1 MFTVISPAKR
11 LNLDPSEL
19 PLPAT
24 MPALSNDARILQKTA
39 KNLSQKRIAELMKL
53 KPDLAK
59 LTSDRFKA
67 MEFPLPDEDT
77 LQAVLTFNGL
87 AFIGLG
93 ARTLCAEDL
102 TWAQDRLGILS
113 GLFGILR
120 PLDRIPPYRLEM
132 GTRMGTRRGKNLYE
146 FWGDKVHKRVHQVLT
161 EQDSE
166 TERVLVNL
174 ASAEYFRVVQ
184 AKKLAARVVTPT
196 FHVDYGTV
204 RKAKG
209 FDAKKARGQMVRY
222 IIENRIDRPEDL
234 HAFDVD
240 GYRFDPDASDESK
253 WIFVQQKPA

>member
-93 ARTLCAEDL
+93 ARTLSAEDL

-120 PLDRIPPYRLEM
+120 PNQPGCRAASHHVRHVRDVPTTPPLHCSLSL
-132 GTRMGTRRGKNLYE
+132 TSLSISLSPAPSPHRR
-146 FWGDKVHKRVHQVLT
+146 
-161 EQDSE
+161 
-166 TERVLVNL
+166 
-174 ASAEYFRVVQ
+174 AA
-184 AKKLAARVVTPT
+184 AAAARAVQPREEEAGEGPEEE
-196 FHVDYGTV
+196 VDILSV
-204 RKAKG
+204 RC
-209 FDAKKARGQMVRY
+209 V
-222 IIENRIDRPEDL
+222 
-234 HAFDVD
+234 
-240 GYRFDPDASDESK
+240 S
-253 WIFVQQKPA
+253 VQ